1 MPSINFNRDTSNDL
15 VWNSS
20 TNSYEPAST
29 PTTSGYLTDG
39 NGNLLMFNGKA
50 VYVDDISPSGDENV
64 ATISYGDG
72 AYNSRLIMLD
82 ASELTFTRDDLN
94 LEGVIGH
101 ILVVAWFDKKM
112 FYVPFDD
119 MNYPKAPFILF
130 TDEWDFDDEHWY
142 ECEFNSDVW
151 YSSGKWEFTFTITN
165 GNNVTEITCIRQK
178 E

>member
-1 MPSINFNRDTSNDL
+1 MSYTRDTSEDL

-20 TNSYEPAST
+20 TNSYEPTST
-29 PTTSGYLTDG
+29 PATSGYLTDG
-39 NGNLLMFNGKA
+39 NGNLLMFNGEA
-50 VYVDDISPSGDENV
+50 VYVDDTPPSPSGDENV

-72 AYNSRLIMLD
+72 LYNSRLIMLD

-101 ILVVAWFDKKM
+101 ILVVAWLDKKA
-112 FYVPFDD
+112 FVIEFDE

-130 TDEWDFDDEHWY
+130 TDEWDFYDEHWY
-142 ECEFNSDVW
+142 ECEFNSDVG
-151 YSSGKWEFTFTITN
+151 YASGKWEFTFTITN
-165 GNNVTEITCIRQK
+165 GNNVTEITCIKQK